1 MALKYEVADLEGIDE
16 AAKALY
22 KEKDGGGFVLDVAGV
37 VPAEQFNE
45 VNQRA
50 VDNATEAA
58 RRRKTVERITSALG
72 VDDTNDLDAAI
83 AALKSAPKKADKDAQ
98 ADQEAIIAQIKAD
111 HEKQLN
117 EARGEVTK
125 MKLTAAQA
133 TLTAEM
139 QTAGFPAKVAEMI
152 AVSGMARVSLDE
164 GGQARV
170 MSAEGN
176 PMAGSGADG
185 FATIGD
191 LAKEFAAAM
200 PELLTD
206 KGKGG
211 GGKAPSGGTG
221 AAGQPNSQFGALA
234 AKIPGFADL
243 PRN

>member
-1 MALKYEVADLEGIDE
+1 MALKYEVTDLEGIDE

-22 KEKDGGGFVLDVAGV
+22 KEKDGGGFVLDVEGV
-37 VPAEQFNE
+37 VPTEQFNE

-72 VDDTNDLDAAI
+72 VEDASDLDAAI
-83 AALKSAPKKADKDAQ
+83 AALKTAPKKADKDAQ

-111 HEKQLN
+111 HERQLN

-125 MKLTAAQA
+125 IKMKAAQA
-133 TLTAEM
+133 TLTSEM
-139 QTAGFPAKVAEMI
+139 QSAGFPAKVAEML
-152 AVSGMARVSLDE
+152 AVSGMGRVSLDE
-164 GGQARV
+164 TGVPRV
-170 MSAEGN
+170 MSTEGN

-191 LAKEFAAAM
+191 LAKELAAAM

-206 KGKGG
+206 QGKGG
-211 GGKAPSGGTG
+211 GGKAPSGGKGNGGT
-221 AAGQPNSQFGALA
+221 PNPEFGALA

-243 PRN
+243 PRS